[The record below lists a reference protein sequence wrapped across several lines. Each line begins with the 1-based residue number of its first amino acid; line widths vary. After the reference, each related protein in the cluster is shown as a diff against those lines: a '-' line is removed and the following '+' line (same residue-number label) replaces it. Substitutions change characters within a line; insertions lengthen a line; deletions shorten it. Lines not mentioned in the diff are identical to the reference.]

1 MKYFLCKNFLGGR
14 VMKIQNKFKLR
25 PIGAL
30 VATLFVA
37 GSVQAG
43 DFTMDNGVEGRWSL
57 NASVGTSIRA
67 KDADPTL
74 IMPGNGGTGGTTATP
89 STGHGAQDDGN
100 LNFQKGDAFST
111 IAKLIGEV
119 DLKKDNYGLF
129 VRAKAWHDYQLA
141 SQGVAKGSSANGYTP
156 GAELNDSSFDS
167 LSKFSGVALLDAY
180 VSMNTFVGNDK
191 PLTVK
196 VGNQVVN
203 WGESLFISGIN
214 QFNAFDISAARK
226 PGTQIKEILLP
237 IPQISF
243 NLGVAENTS
252 LEAFYQFDW
261 KKSILD
267 GCGTN
272 WGIVN
277 TYNCSDA
284 GAVVAAG
291 PFQAQAN
298 AKNFAGGGVA
308 GGANAIMSNGGTING
323 KDSGQWGLA
332 GRYFSPELST
342 EFGAYYVNYNQR
354 SPILSILFNGTTVP
368 NSFYANGT
376 NRINYAWDYS
386 AKDIQVFGL
395 SMSTNL
401 GGWSVFGEAS
411 HTKDMPVQ
419 INGPDL
425 LLGAVG
431 GGASLNGLGP
441 LGYLKQTT
449 RNQNILFHGYGLL
462 DKNQIQMSTI
472 KSFPNILAAESL
484 GFVGEVAYQK
494 WSGIGDP
501 ASSVRYGRG
510 FVYGQ
515 AASSAATPATCTS
528 TAQGTNC
535 EVEGFATKNAW
546 GYRAQLELSYPNLFS
561 GVNVKPRVFYSHDV
575 KGYSADNTFV
585 EDRKAL
591 GLATRFDYLGKYYAE
606 VSLNR
611 FNRSAKYDVFRDRDF
626 YSAVVGMNF

>member
-1 MKYFLCKNFLGGR
+1 
-14 VMKIQNKFKLR
+14 
-25 PIGAL
+25 
-30 VATLFVA
+30 VA

-43 DFTMDNGVEGRWSL
+43 DFTMDNGIEGRWSL

-67 KDADPTL
+67 KDADTTL

-180 VSMNTFVGNDK
+180 VSMNTFVANDK

-261 KKSILD
+261 KKNVLD
-267 GCGTN
+267 GCGTY

-277 TYNCSDA
+277 TYNCSDT

-291 PFQAQAN
+291 PFQTQSSRTN
-298 AKNFAGGGVA
+298 YLGGSL
-308 GGANAIMSNGGTING
+308 GAPIGNKNAIMSNGGTING

-332 GRYFSPELST
+332 GRYFSQELST

-354 SPILSILFNGTTVP
+354 SPILSVLLNASTVP
-368 NSFYANGT
+368 NSAYT
-376 NRINYAWDYS
+376 LIPPYQINYAWDYS

-411 HTKDMPVQ
+411 YTKDLPAQ

-425 LLGAVG
+425 LAGVT
-431 GGASLNGLGP
+431 NGFGP
-441 LGYLKQTT
+441 LGYLKGSAPTFG
-449 RNQNILFHGYGLL
+449 RNQGTLVHGYGLL
-462 DKNQIQMSTI
+462 DKNQVQLSTV
-472 KSFPNILAAESL
+472 KSFPNILGAESL
-484 GFVGEVAYQK
+484 GFVGEVAYQN

-528 TAQGTNC
+528 LAQGTNC
-535 EVEGFATKNAW
+535 EVDGFATKNAW
-546 GYRAQLELSYPNLFS
+546 GYRAQLELSYPNLFA

-606 VSLNR
+606 ISANY

>member
-1 MKYFLCKNFLGGR
+1 MKRKHN
-14 VMKIQNKFKLR
+14 FKLH

-30 VATLFVA
+30 VASLFVINA
-37 GSVQAG
+37 VQAG
-43 DFTMDNGVEGRWSL
+43 EFTTDNGVEGRWSL
-57 NASVGTSIRA
+57 NASLGTNIRA
-67 KDADPTL
+67 KDADKTL
-74 IMPGNGGTGGTTATP
+74 IMPGNGGTGATTAG
-89 STGHGAQDDGN
+89 TGHGAQDDGN
-100 LNFQKGDAFST
+100 LNFKKGDAFST

-119 DLKKDNYGLF
+119 DLKKDNFGLF
-129 VRAKAWHDYQLA
+129 IRGKAWHDYQLA
-141 SQGVAKGSSANGYTP
+141 KNGVVNGSSANGYQA

-167 LSKFSGVALLDAY
+167 LSKFSGIALLDAY
-180 VSMNTFVGNDK
+180 VSMNTFVAGDK
-191 PLTVK
+191 PVTVK

-226 PGTQIKEILLP
+226 PGTQVKEILLP
-237 IPQISF
+237 IPQVSL

-261 KKSILD
+261 KKNILD
-267 GCGTN
+267 GCGTY

-277 TYNCSDA
+277 TYNCSDT

-291 PFQAQAN
+291 PLQTQSSYRN
-298 AKNFAGGGVA
+298 YVGGGVA
-308 GGANAIMSNGGTING
+308 GGVNAIMSNGGTING

-332 GRYFSPELST
+332 ARYFSPELST

-354 SPILSILFNGTTVP
+354 SPILSILFNGSTTP
-368 NSFYANGT
+368 GSFYANST

-386 AKDIQVFGL
+386 AKDIQVLGL
-395 SMSTNL
+395 SMSTNIA
-401 GGWSVFGEAS
+401 GWSVFGEAS
-411 HTKDMPVQ
+411 HTKDIPVQ

-431 GGASLNGLGP
+431 GGASPVGLGP
-441 LGYLKQTT
+441 LAYLKTT
-449 RNQNILFHGYGLL
+449 VRNEGTLFHGYGLL
-462 DKNQIQMSTI
+462 DKNQVQISTI
-472 KSFPNILAAESL
+472 KSFPNILGAESL
-484 GFVGEVAYQK
+484 GFVGEVAYQN
-494 WSGIGDP
+494 WSGIADP
-501 ASSVRYGRG
+501 MTSIRYGRG

-515 AASSAATPATCTS
+515 AATATLACNAAAM
-528 TAQGTNC
+528 TNC
-535 EVEGFATKNAW
+535 ENEGFATKNSW
-546 GYRAQLELSYPNLFS
+546 GYRAQLELSYPNLFA
-561 GVNVKPRVFYSHDV
+561 GVNVKPRIFYSHDV

-606 VSLNR
+606 ISANY

-626 YSAVVGMNF
+626 YSAVIGMNF

>member
-1 MKYFLCKNFLGGR
+1 
-14 VMKIQNKFKLR
+14 MKIQNKFKLR

-30 VATLFVA
+30 VATIFVA

-67 KDADPTL
+67 KDADTSL
-74 IMPGNGGTGGTTATP
+74 IMPGNGGIGGATGP
-89 STGHGAQDDGN
+89 SGPGHSAQDDGN
-100 LNFQKGDAFST
+100 LNFKKGDAFST

-119 DLKKDNYGLF
+119 DLKKDNYGVF
-129 VRAKAWHDYQLA
+129 VRAKAWQDYQA
-141 SQGVAKGSSANGYTP
+141 DSKGVPHGSSANGYTQ
-156 GAELNDSSFDS
+156 GAELNDSDFDS

-180 VSMNTFVGNDK
+180 VSMNTFVANDK

-243 NLGVAENTS
+243 NLGIAENTS

-261 KKSILD
+261 KKNVLD
-267 GCGTN
+267 GCGTY

-277 TYNCSDA
+277 SYNCSDT
-284 GAVVAAG
+284 GAVVSAG
-291 PFQAQAN
+291 PFAATSS
-298 AKNFAGGGVA
+298 AKNYIGGV
-308 GGANAIMSNGGTING
+308 GNTFNGKNAILGNGGTIEG

-354 SPILSILFNGTTVP
+354 SPILSVLFNATTIP
-368 NSFYANGT
+368 NSHYGVGANQ
-376 NRINYAWDYS
+376 INYVWDYS
-386 AKDIQVFGL
+386 AKDIQVLGL

-411 HTKDMPVQ
+411 HTKDVPVQ

-425 LLGAVG
+425 LIGAIGSQNPVAG
-431 GGASLNGLGP
+431 FGP
-441 LGYLKQTT
+441 LGYLKSTP

-484 GFVGEVAYQK
+484 GFVGEIAYQK

-515 AASSAATPATCTS
+515 AASSAATPARCTS
-528 TAQGTNC
+528 IAQGTNC
-535 EVEGFATKNAW
+535 EVDGFATKNAW
-546 GYRAQLELSYPNLFS
+546 GYRAQLELSYPNLFA
-561 GVNVKPRVFYSHDV
+561 GVNVKPRVFFSHDV

-606 VSLNR
+606 ISANY

>member
-1 MKYFLCKNFLGGR
+1 
-14 VMKIQNKFKLR
+14 MKIKHNFKLR

-30 VATLFVA
+30 IAALCVT

-43 DFTMDNGVEGRWSL
+43 DITMDNGIEGRWSL

-67 KDADPTL
+67 KNADTTL

-141 SQGVAKGSSANGYTP
+141 SQGVSKGSSANGYVP

-261 KKSILD
+261 KKNVLD
-267 GCGTN
+267 GCGTY

-277 TYNCSDA
+277 TYNCSGSA
-284 GAVVAAG
+284 AVVAAG
-291 PFQAQAN
+291 PFQAQSN
-298 AKNFAGGGVA
+298 AKNFTGGGVA

-354 SPILSILFNGTTVP
+354 SPILSILFNQTTVP
-368 NSFYANGT
+368 GSFYANGT
-376 NRINYAWDYS
+376 NQINYAWDYS
-386 AKDIQVFGL
+386 AKDIQVLGL

-401 GGWSVFGEAS
+401 KGWSVFGEAS
-411 HTKDMPVQ
+411 HTKDLPVQ

-425 LLGAVG
+425 LLGAIG
-431 GGASLNGLGP
+431 GGASPNGLGP
-441 LGYLKQTT
+441 LGYAKSTP
-449 RNQNILFHGYGLL
+449 RNQNILLHGYGLL

-472 KSFPNILAAESL
+472 RSFPNILASESL

-515 AASSAATPATCTS
+515 AASSAATPATCAS

-535 EVEGFATKNAW
+535 EVDGFATKNAW
-546 GYRAQLELSYPNLFS
+546 GYRAQLELSYPNLFA
-561 GVNVKPRVFYSHDV
+561 GVNVKPRVFWSHDV
-575 KGYSADNTFV
+575 DGYSADGTFIK
-585 EDRKAL
+585 DRKAL
-591 GLATRFDYLGKYYAE
+591 GLATRFDYLGKYYADIS
-606 VSLNR
+606 VNK
-611 FNRSAKYDVFRDRDF
+611 FNRNAAYDIFRDRDF